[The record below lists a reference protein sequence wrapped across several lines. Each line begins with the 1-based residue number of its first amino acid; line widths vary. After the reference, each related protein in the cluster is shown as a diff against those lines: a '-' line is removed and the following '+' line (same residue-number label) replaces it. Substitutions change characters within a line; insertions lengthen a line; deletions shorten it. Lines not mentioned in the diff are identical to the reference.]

1 MIRRTS
7 SFASMVDGQIGSQ
20 GGQDKDNTPLGRVYN
35 SIFNSAKEIS
45 MHLRYSTGKVIY
57 DISDVVVNRLGT
69 KNKFG
74 DEKLDMEVQ
83 TDDLVRENLKKSKA
97 V

>member
-1 MIRRTS
+1 M
-7 SFASMVDGQIGSQ
+7 
-20 GGQDKDNTPLGRVYN
+20 
-35 SIFNSAKEIS
+35 
-45 MHLRYSTGKVIY
+45 
-57 DISDVVVNRLGT
+57 NRLGT

-97 V
+97 VQMCLSEERPYPIQLSKGGEYIVTFDPIEGGSPVECNYTVGTIFGIWPKG

>member
-1 MIRRTS
+1 
-7 SFASMVDGQIGSQ
+7 
-20 GGQDKDNTPLGRVYN
+20 
-35 SIFNSAKEIS
+35 